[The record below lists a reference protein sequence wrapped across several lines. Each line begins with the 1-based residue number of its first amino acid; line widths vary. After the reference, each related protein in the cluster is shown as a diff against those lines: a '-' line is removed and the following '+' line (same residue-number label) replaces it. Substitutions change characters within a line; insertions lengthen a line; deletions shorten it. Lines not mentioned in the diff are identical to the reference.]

1 MKALDIMRRATR
13 TIRDENS
20 PPSDDHSGIIAECFA
35 AVIHATGRE
44 GVIEQIAEG
53 MGAALAV
60 MGFYFPENAKQILA
74 GFERGL
80 TRGRD
85 AALDEE
91 GIGRA

>member
-1 MKALDIMRRATR
+1 MRRATR

-20 PPSDDHSGIIAECFA
+20 PSSDDQSGIIAECFA
-35 AVIHATGRE
+35 AVIHATGNDADPE
-44 GVIEQIAEG
+44 HAAEG

-60 MGFYFPENAKQILA
+60 LGFYFPEYAEQIRT
-74 GFERGL
+74 GFERGYA
-80 TRGRD
+80 RGRE

>member
-1 MKALDIMRRATR
+1 MKALDLMRRATR
-13 TIRDENS
+13 TIRDTNS
-20 PPSDDHSGIIAECFA
+20 PPSDDQSGIIGECIA
-35 AVIHATGRE
+35 AIIHATGNE
-44 GVIEQIAEG
+44 ADPEHAAEG

-60 MGFYFPENAKQILA
+60 LGFYFPEDAEQIRV

-80 TRGRD
+80 ERGRD